1 MKKRAVLIVVIIFA
15 ILCLPGFTGLF
26 TGPPEP
32 TGTYALVIRVIDGD
46 TIVLEDDER
55 VRLLGIDT
63 PERGR
68 YYFEEA
74 GERLREMV
82 DGKEVLL
89 ETDKEERDKYDRLLR
104 YVWINK
110 TLTNLELVREGY
122 ARTFMLEP
130 GDKYFKELVAVEAAA
145 RESGLGIWQFPD
157 IENYSY

>member
-15 ILCLPGFTGLF
+15 ILYLSGFTGLF
-26 TGPPEP
+26 TELPEP
-32 TGTYALVIRVIDGD
+32 IGIHALVIRVIDGD
-46 TIVLEDDER
+46 TIVLKDDER

-63 PERGR
+63 PERGQ

-74 GERLREMV
+74 RERLSEMV

-130 GDKYFKELVAVEAAA
+130 GDKYFEELVAAESWA
-145 RESGLGIWQFPD
+145 RESGLGIWQFLD

>member
-1 MKKRAVLIVVIIFA
+1 MKKRAVLVVVIIFA
-15 ILCLPGFTGLF
+15 ILYLSGFTGLF
-26 TGPPEP
+26 TEPPEP
-32 TGTYALVIRVIDGD
+32 TGTYALVVRVIDGD

-63 PERGR
+63 PERGK
-68 YYFEEA
+68 YYFGEA
-74 GERLREMV
+74 GERLSEMV

-89 ETDKEERDKYDRLLR
+89 EKDMEERDKYDRLLR

-130 GDKYFKELVAVEAAA
+130 GDKYYEELIAAESYA
-145 RESGLGIWQFPD
+145 RESGLGVWQFPD
-157 IENYSY
+157 ILNHSY